1 MHVRWLGV
9 AGVLVA
15 GSFGV
20 LGTSGSIE
28 PAGAAAPIAGSTV
41 PPAGWSAPDVVARC
55 RAVVSTAHADYEAIV
70 ATARDAGGV
79 LAIGMRADAAFPL
92 ATYEAKV
99 CVWRDRDGDRQIDAS
114 EESTVAAFFGPLTW
128 PAGARDA
135 EVRASG
141 QAAPVGT
148 CARVW
153 IEATYPD
160 GGRSTKRTTVSCI
173 NEVPPSV
180 VSEARYP
187 IGLVVSGVAIVAL
200 VLARR
205 ERRGRPDQRAATS
218 NPSYL

>member
-20 LGTSGSIE
+20 FGAFGTIE

-55 RAVVSTAHADYEAIV
+55 RGVVSTARADYEAIV
-70 ATARDAGGV
+70 ATARDAGGA

-114 EESTVAAFFGPLTW
+114 EEPTVAAFFGPLTW

-141 QAAPVGT
+141 QAAAGSPPGSCQSSLAASWFAV
-148 CARVW
+148 VP
-153 IEATYPD
+153 ATPTSSWTD
-160 GGRSTKRTTVSCI
+160 R
-173 NEVPPSV
+173 V
-180 VSEARYP
+180 VSRPLRPADPQVSRRRVPYP
-187 IGLVVSGVAIVAL
+187 GGL
-200 VLARR
+200 
-205 ERRGRPDQRAATS
+205 
-218 NPSYL
+218 